1 MTFTITVYNQGTLE
15 ATSIE
20 ITDYVPS
27 GMTNVDVDWLGD
39 TFIID
44 SLAAGASTT
53 VDIDLAIDPSFTG
66 MVITNNAEITSALGG
81 IDEDG
86 DLSVIDGSVDD
97 TSELGTDGDV
107 DDEAPGTPG
116 VSDNPADAD
125 DYDLAQITVG
135 QDYDLA
141 CLLYTS
147 PSPRD
152 QRGSRMPS
160 SA

>member
-39 TFIID
+39 TFVID
-44 SLAAGASTT
+44 SLAAGTSTT
-53 VDIDLAIDPSFTG
+53 IDIDLAIDPSFTG

-107 DDEAPGTPG
+107 DDEAPG
-116 VSDNPADAD
+116 
-125 DYDLAQITVG
+125 
-135 QDYDLA
+135 

-152 QRGSRMPS
+152 RTRSRMPS